1 MPWLILQTF
10 LGCWLQSRCCT
21 PGKINQIC
29 LFCELL
35 SGSPTWIRGWWIC
48 IVREARHELLGYLK
62 RILISGSTNK
72 LRLYIDGH
80 VCDHVRTYA
89 ELPKSC
95 TNILCFSTY
104 LATFLLAI
112 SPPTTCKLKVYF
124 KTRTLDNKI
133 TIIWNGLKTN
143 FYPNWR

>member
-10 LGCWLQSRCCT
+10 LGCCLKSRCCT
-21 PGKINQIC
+21 LGKINQIC

-62 RILISGSTNK
+62 RILISGSTK
-72 LRLYIDGH
+72 LRLYFIDGH
-80 VCDHVRTYA
+80 VYEHVRTYA
-89 ELPKSC
+89 QLSKPC
-95 TNILCFSTY
+95 TNIFFFSTY

-112 SPPTTCKLKVYF
+112 SPLTTSYNFTLKQERSST
-124 KTRTLDNKI
+124 K
-133 TIIWNGLKTN
+133 
-143 FYPNWR
+143 